1 MKISSMLSVAVVALA
16 GLSWGDA
23 AYSQNTFAMVKV
35 LSTETNTLIAVPWTG
50 YFTNGAERVDSLV
63 DHIVKPENL
72 TTGDMLLA
80 VSNTHDYV
88 GWVLSDVPSADGER
102 RWQPSQIVE
111 RRVVLINS
119 AVQVAG
125 VSNLIAR
132 GYGLWLI
139 RQRPTEDNGDPVPF
153 YLEGQYATNDAE
165 VVIRNVEAGLTNA
178 VMVASP
184 FCGRSGDFDINKDIV
199 WDGVSIG
206 EHDSLSVPNGSDAW
220 HYCSWDSDKKKW
232 YRTKYVASASG
243 RKGSQVPVPEYNITV
258 PVGCGFWY
266 VSRGSDEVR
275 FTFKNP
281 AQNPASSD

>member
-1 MKISSMLSVAVVALA
+1 MKISSMLSVAMVTVA
-16 GLSWGDA
+16 GFVWGDA
-23 AYSQNTFAMVKV
+23 YSENTFAMVKV

-50 YFTNGAERVDSLV
+50 YFTNGAEHVDSLV

-88 GWVLSDVPSADGER
+88 GWTLSDDNPDRGER
-102 RWQPSQIVE
+102 WWKPSKIVE
-111 RRVVLINS
+111 RRVVLTNS

-139 RQRPTEDNGDPVPF
+139 RQRPTDDNGDAVPF

-165 VVIRNVEAGLTNA
+165 VVIRNVEAGATNA

-184 FCGRSGDFDINKDIV
+184 FCGRSGVFDINTDIT
-199 WDGVSIG
+199 WNAVSIG
-206 EHDSLSVPNGSDAW
+206 PHDSLSVPNGSDAW
-220 HYCSWDSDKKKW
+220 HYCSWDSTSNMW
-232 YRTKYVASASG
+232 YRTKYVNSASG
-243 RKGSQVPVPEYNITV
+243 RKSSKVAVPEYNITV
-258 PVGCGFWY
+258 PVGRGFWY
-266 VSRGSDEVR
+266 VSRDSGNEVK

-281 AQNPASSD
+281 ASAD